1 MCPKLQEHTFMDR
14 KTIFTFIAI
23 YGFVGGIGVF
33 ATSDAPR
40 QEAPAPETTSSFIV
54 QGESL
59 TSVTAI
65 VRSVGGDIT
74 HELGVIRSVGAM
86 LTAAEAASL
95 RTHADI
101 RRVYGN
107 GSIEV
112 AGKPGGGNDPNNDP
126 QGGDGGNGI
135 QETHYPTPITRREY
149 SPTACMSPASMAAVS
164 VSQCWIP
171 GFGITMASSTIQ
183 PVMRA

>member
-112 AGKPGGGNDPNNDP
+112 AGHPGNPLPDES
-126 QGGDGGNGI
+126 I
-135 QETHYPTPITRREY
+135 RRQ
-149 SPTACMSPASMAAVS
+149 PACLRHRWQRCRYRSAGYRALE
-164 VSQCWIP
+164 SQWHQVR
-171 GFGITMASSTIQ
+171 FS
-183 PVMRA
+183 R